1 MSKIFP
7 KINLKFYYNVT
18 QLTTKLIN
26 RFSYSITTHFIPS
39 NKDCNSC
46 CNPYSVYQMCPKSNY

>member
-1 MSKIFP
+1 MSKIFLE
-7 KINLKFYYNVT
+7 IDIFTFIIML